1 MDKIKILNILHKC
14 VNLYDKNLKNYN
26 IMFVL
31 ENKKSST
38 TKERITYI
46 ETIFYPHNFLH
57 LTGIE
62 YTPKDK
68 GMNTKY
74 KIAVDFYNK
83 LLKQKLP
90 LDSINSNNQ
99 FTTELKLE
107 ILHNLGNIDKSAKF
121 IGNYNNLIKDRL
133 YTEKVV
139 GSVSYCF
146 GFVRESKT
154 NYYYLPNSTI
164 KENIKNITDDTC
176 NILMILKKERSKEY
190 YSSITYLKNG
200 INLDC
205 LLINEELS
213 KLIDYLHIE
222 YTNKD
227 DIKNIDKVEEFKQRV
242 IRIKNAGNSF

>member
-1 MDKIKILNILHKC
+1 MDKVKILNILHKC
-14 VNLYDKNLKNYN
+14 VNLYDRNLKNYN

-31 ENKKSST
+31 ENKKSPT
-38 TKERITYI
+38 IDERITYI

-68 GMNTKY
+68 SMNTKY
-74 KIAVDFYNK
+74 KIAIDFYNK
-83 LLKQKLP
+83 LLQQKLP
-90 LDSINSNNQ
+90 LDSINTTNQ

-107 ILHNLGNIDKSAKF
+107 ILHNLVNIDKSAKF
-121 IGNYNNLIKDRL
+121 IGNYNNVIKDKL

-139 GSVSYCF
+139 GNVSYCF

-176 NILMILKKERSKEY
+176 NILMILKKEKSKEV

-200 INLDC
+200 IDLNCLQGNDNLS
-205 LLINEELS
+205 N
-213 KLIDYLHIE
+213 LIDFVHIE
-222 YTNKD
+222 YANKED
-227 DIKNIDKVEEFKQRV
+227 TRNSDKVEEYRKGLINIENNR
-242 IRIKNAGNSF
+242 

>member
-31 ENKKSST
+31 ENRKSLT
-38 TKERITYI
+38 IKEKINYI

-62 YTPKDK
+62 YIPKDK
-68 GMNTKY
+68 SMNTKY

-83 LLKQKLP
+83 LLQQKLP
-90 LDSINSNNQ
+90 IDSIGSNNQ

-107 ILHNLGNIDKSAKF
+107 ILHNLVNIDKSAKF
-121 IGNYNNLIKDRL
+121 IGNYNNVIKDKL

-139 GSVSYCF
+139 GNVSYCF

-176 NILMILKKERSKEY
+176 NILIILKKEKSKKL

-200 INLDC
+200 IDLNC
-205 LLINEELS
+205 LS
-213 KLIDYLHIE
+213 KNDGLSNLIDFVHIE
-222 YTNKD
+222 YANKE
-227 DIKNIDKVEEFKQRV
+227 DIKNSAKVEEYRQGLKL
-242 IRIKNAGNSF
+242 